1 MNREI
6 ARLNKRMRLGR
17 PIVSG
22 PVAVTSNTVN
32 GKRVQFC
39 TTNTVDPVQR
49 RHRKGLFFE
58 VTELTNLTAL
68 FPKGGTFVDIG
79 AHVGNHSLFAA
90 LFMDAAT
97 VIPIE
102 PHPTAYRLLIQNI
115 FVNGVSDRVDFSKLG
130 CAVSAA
136 ECSGAMKTS
145 RRRPAATKLKQ
156 SGGKISVLRGDAL
169 LADVTPDMIKIDTP
183 GMAMQVLEG
192 LSGLFARCSPVLLI
206 EIEAKDDDAFK
217 SWAITA
223 GYIVSATS
231 KRNKRDLNYIMT
243 AKTVTK
249 TKAKPA
255 VKKASTAKKPTTVKK
270 ATTAKATTPTRPRST
285 TAAKATKLK
294 VTASKPL
301 LDKAF

>member
-17 PIVSG
+17 AIVSD

-32 GKRVQFC
+32 GTRVQFC
-39 TTNTVDPVQR
+39 TTNPADPVQR
-49 RHRKGLFFE
+49 RHRKGGFFE
-58 VTELTNLTAL
+58 MAELTNLAAL

-90 LFMDAAT
+90 LFMDAGT

-102 PHPTAYRLLIQNI
+102 PHPSAYRLLIQNVL
-115 FVNGVSDRVDFSKLG
+115 VNGASDRVDFSKLG

-136 ECSGAMKTS
+136 EGSGSVKTS
-145 RRRPAATKLKQ
+145 RRKPAATKLKQ
-156 SGGKISVLRGDAL
+156 SGGKIAVLRGDAL

-183 GMAMQVLEG
+183 GMAMEVLEG
-192 LSGLFARCSPVLLI
+192 LSELFARCSPVLLI
-206 EIEAKDDDAFK
+206 EIAAKDDDAFK
-217 SWAITA
+217 VWATST

-243 AKTVTK
+243 SKTVTK
-249 TKAKPA
+249 PKAKPTVKKVSA
-255 VKKASTAKKPTTVKK
+255 AKKGTTVKKASTTKTAASKRPK
-270 ATTAKATTPTRPRST
+270 ATTTAKV
-285 TAAKATKLK
+285 TKSK
-294 VTASKPL
+294 VTATKPL